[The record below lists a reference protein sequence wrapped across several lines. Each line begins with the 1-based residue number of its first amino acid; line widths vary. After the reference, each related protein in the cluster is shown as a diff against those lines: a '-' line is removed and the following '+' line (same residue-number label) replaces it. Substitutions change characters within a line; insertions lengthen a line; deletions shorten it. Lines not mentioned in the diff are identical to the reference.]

1 MIAALAVDAALRR
14 VRKDTFF
21 QTGLADFL
29 PNVFGL
35 RKRFARGFVFDEFD
49 AEEEAEST
57 EITDMRVRLKWGKRD
72 AEIFCGGSHAIK
84 QLVRFEAVENGV
96 ARGRGDRMSLISEA
110 VHEGAGAVFEC
121 RDDAR
126 GNENR
131 AERRVTAGDSFP
143 HQNHV
148 WLDVP
153 VLRSKRLS
161 GTAHAGHNFV
171 RDEENSVLAADFRD
185 ARCVTLGRHRGAESG
200 AADRLEDEGRGFLG
214 VVFE

>member
-1 MIAALAVDAALRR
+1 MIAALAVDAALHR

-29 PNVFGL
+29 GDVLFFWE
-35 RKRFARGFVFDEFD
+35 RFASSFVFDEFD
-49 AEEEAEST
+49 AEEEAEAT
-57 EITDMRVRLKWGKRD
+57 DITGMGVRLKRGKRN

-84 QLVRFEAVENGV
+84 QLARFEVVE
-96 ARGRGDRMSLISEA
+96 GDRMSLVSEA
-110 VHEGAGAVFEC
+110 VNEGGGAAFEC

-131 AERRVTAGDSFP
+131 AEGRVPAGDSFP

-148 WLDVP
+148 RLDAP
-153 VLRSKRLS
+153 VLGSKRSS

-171 RDEENSVLAADFRD
+171 RDEENSVLAADFRA
-185 ARCVTLGRHRGAESG
+185 ARCVTLGRHGGAESG
-200 AADRLEDEGRGFLG
+200 TNDWLEDEGRGFLG
-214 VVFE
+214 FVLK